1 MAVEI
6 SDDGSLINT
15 EKFFDGDFGRIRTAQ
30 IGTDGNLYLLTAN
43 GNDDKIIRISET
55 PLANVEKFT
64 SQESGDD
71 LTILYVLIGV
81 VGIGVIIGLVA
92 LKRKSWFLEKKSFF
106 LSDHYLVSLEEME
119 NLQTFD
125 KKILYD
131 ESILNTTVFHNIL
144 WN

>member
-6 SDDGSLINT
+6 SDDGSLIST

-30 IGTDGNLYLLTAN
+30 IGPDGNLYLLTAN

-55 PLANVEKFT
+55 PLENVEKFT

-92 LKRKSWFLEKKSFF
+92 LKRKS
-106 LSDHYLVSLEEME
+106 
-119 NLQTFD
+119 
-125 KKILYD
+125 
-131 ESILNTTVFHNIL
+131 
-144 WN
+144 

>member
-1 MAVEI
+1 MVVEI
-6 SDDGSLINT
+6 SDDGSLIST

-30 IGTDGNLYLLTAN
+30 IDHDGNLYLLTAN

-55 PLANVEKFT
+55 PLENVEKFT
-64 SQESGDD
+64 SQESGDG
-71 LTILYVLIGV
+71 LTSLYVLIGV

-125 KKILYD
+125 KKIAQ
-131 ESILNTTVFHNIL
+131 
-144 WN
+144 